1 MKHRFDLYV
10 RYTVEIDLPNPINTL
25 EGLNGVANREFFY
38 ILREMTKLKIFGC
51 GAAPSGG
58 WSGHIISQ
66 LRSDQDLQQYLSS
79 NLPAEGPV
87 YELHLPDGT
96 DAGAWYQNN
105 ISSYQN
111 HIQNLQDQV
120 NSLRQQGQGLQQ
132 GFMLLQQVAPVQDD
146 QVYSIVQKYGQG
158 VNPAVTAM
166 TGNPDDLFSNQ
177 QGIRVLSY
185 WGSEPARMQ
194 DVYQTGGF
202 PPVIQAMQHFQDDPG
217 VGRYGVQFL
226 SHAANQ
232 SSQYIHELHHLGT
245 VPIVIQQMNQFPQD
259 VSLQQYGCQYLCSM
273 AQMPDIRDE
282 IVKEGGVRPLISAM
296 NNYPQDP
303 MVHRYALSALSPL
316 AYIDDYASQIIGA
329 GGVTAVKN
337 TLQYHSADPQVAI
350 SALGMINELAK
361 HEGCKDSLVN
371 AGIIP
376 ILLQVMQVHAG
387 NPHVQALGLKCLATL
402 CANNTAI
409 QTGLYQAHG
418 IPAILNAIRS
428 AADTRATDEATVGLI
443 TEGMNLL
450 AAIATNQECRPLIM
464 QHGGLEITL
473 QVMRFYIDF
482 PLIQEHCLRILS
494 GLTLWPEAA
503 AKLLHAGYIDCI
515 IAAMVKYHEH
525 QGVQMSGAYALGM
538 VAGGDDAKAAV
549 ISAKGIEAL
558 VAAMYWHPTDQ
569 HVNEQASAALS
580 ILCESDRGKSILAQT
595 LVDDQSSAE
604 IIATSMRG
612 LYHVA
617 NTLKQIAKLVAIAG
631 LDETM
636 KDGLLKAFILNGLV
650 QSLESHT
657 QDQGVAFYVLKAI
670 VTLAYPYPPPQM
682 LTLCGTLLDLVI
694 AIMKLF
700 PQEARIQES
709 GCEVLS
715 VLARLEE
722 MQEPIISKGGI
733 SLICT
738 ALKAFQADTGIQRK
752 GCRAFANLGEFQVS
766 REAIRREG
774 GIELIIYGMKYHVSH
789 PEVGEQGCA
798 ALANLALDE
807 GNRSHIAQNEGVNAV
822 LAGLRLHQNHPGIQA
837 FGLGAL
843 GNLATAE
850 DNCAVILK
858 AGAIDMVMNAMNAWK
873 DEARVQH
880 FACLALSNFAHDDAS
895 KVAIGRA
902 GGNRMIIS
910 SMQKRS
916 DHAGVQEQACGALAN
931 LGVHQQNMVEIA
943 QLSGIELVIA
953 SLKRFPTE
961 PGVQE
966 NGCFALSKFLTMPN
980 ESYRQRMKA
989 ADAEA
994 ALEVIKTSKP
1004 SFDVK
1009 ICCNVLLRRL
1019 AEEAPQSASG
1029 AVSGAVLGQG
1039 VPAGVPMGIPMS
1051 GPGAGAMPGGP
1062 GPPGGASSFGLGPAT
1077 GGGMSMQQQQMSMQ
1091 QQQMAMQQQQ
1101 MAMQQQMQ
1109 GYWKGGPPGPGPPGM
1124 GMGPKGKGKPGLGP
1138 KGMKGYGK
1146 M

>member
-1 MKHRFDLYV
+1 MARSRCEAVACRLHRL
-10 RYTVEIDLPNPINTL
+10 
-25 EGLNGVANREFFY
+25 
-38 ILREMTKLKIFGC
+38 
-51 GAAPSGG
+51 
-58 WSGHIISQ
+58 
-66 LRSDQDLQQYLSS
+66 
-79 NLPAEGPV
+79 
-87 YELHLPDGT
+87 
-96 DAGAWYQNN
+96 
-105 ISSYQN
+105 
-111 HIQNLQDQV
+111 
-120 NSLRQQGQGLQQ
+120 
-132 GFMLLQQVAPVQDD
+132 
-146 QVYSIVQKYGQG
+146 
-158 VNPAVTAM
+158 
-166 TGNPDDLFSNQ
+166 
-177 QGIRVLSY
+177 
-185 WGSEPARMQ
+185 
-194 DVYQTGGF
+194 
-202 PPVIQAMQHFQDDPG
+202 
-217 VGRYGVQFL
+217 
-226 SHAANQ
+226 
-232 SSQYIHELHHLGT
+232 
-245 VPIVIQQMNQFPQD
+245 
-259 VSLQQYGCQYLCSM
+259 
-273 AQMPDIRDE
+273 
-282 IVKEGGVRPLISAM
+282 
-296 NNYPQDP
+296 
-303 MVHRYALSALSPL
+303 
-316 AYIDDYASQIIGA
+316 
-329 GGVTAVKN
+329 
-337 TLQYHSADPQVAI
+337 
-350 SALGMINELAK
+350 
-361 HEGCKDSLVN
+361 
-371 AGIIP
+371 
-376 ILLQVMQVHAG
+376 
-387 NPHVQALGLKCLATL
+387 
-402 CANNTAI
+402 
-409 QTGLYQAHG
+409 
-418 IPAILNAIRS
+418 
-428 AADTRATDEATVGLI
+428 
-443 TEGMNLL
+443 
-450 AAIATNQECRPLIM
+450 
-464 QHGGLEITL
+464 
-473 QVMRFYIDF
+473 
-482 PLIQEHCLRILS
+482 
-494 GLTLWPEAA
+494 
-503 AKLLHAGYIDCI
+503 
-515 IAAMVKYHEH
+515 KYHEH

-636 KDGLLKAFILNGLV
+636 NPG
-650 QSLESHT
+650 SESIGSRGFT
-657 QDQGVAFYVLKAI
+657 FWTLGNQDQGVAFYVLKAI

-789 PEVGEQGCA
+789 PEVGD
-798 ALANLALDE
+798 LDNGNGFGVSEE

-880 FACLALSNFAHDDAS
+880 FACLALSNFAHDDAN
-895 KVAIGRA
+895 KVAIDLDAAR
-902 GGNRMIIS
+902 
-910 SMQKRS
+910 
-916 DHAGVQEQACGALAN
+916 
-931 LGVHQQNMVEIA
+931 
-943 QLSGIELVIA
+943 
-953 SLKRFPTE
+953 
-961 PGVQE
+961 

>member
-1 MKHRFDLYV
+1 
-10 RYTVEIDLPNPINTL
+10 
-25 EGLNGVANREFFY
+25 
-38 ILREMTKLKIFGC
+38 
-51 GAAPSGG
+51 
-58 WSGHIISQ
+58 
-66 LRSDQDLQQYLSS
+66 
-79 NLPAEGPV
+79 
-87 YELHLPDGT
+87 
-96 DAGAWYQNN
+96 
-105 ISSYQN
+105 
-111 HIQNLQDQV
+111 
-120 NSLRQQGQGLQQ
+120 
-132 GFMLLQQVAPVQDD
+132 MLLQQVAPVQDD

-177 QGIRVLSY
+177 QGGAPEQRSSGGRRDPAVTVSWWNTDELERSLSIRVLSY

-202 PPVIQAMQHFQDDPG
+202 PPVIQAMQHFQERGAQERSGERGGRDDPG

-595 LVDDQSSAE
+595 LVVAWMAEAKDDQSSAE

-636 KDGLLKAFILNGLV
+636 NPG
-650 QSLESHT
+650 SESI
-657 QDQGVAFYVLKAI
+657 GVAFYVLKAI

-700 PQEARIQES
+700 PS

-880 FACLALSNFAHDDAS
+880 FACLALSNFAHDDAN

-910 SMQKRS
+910 SMQKHS

-966 NGCFALSKFLTMPN
+966 KLGGPGPLLQDLDAARNGCFALSKFLTMPN

-989 ADAEA
+989 ADAEVQVLARPTGPEGNA

-1009 ICCNVLLRRL
+1009 ICFWAQQRTTLCVFGTCFQWRDH
-1019 AEEAPQSASG
+1019 ESFVHQSR
-1029 AVSGAVLGQG
+1029 
-1039 VPAGVPMGIPMS
+1039 
-1051 GPGAGAMPGGP
+1051 
-1062 GPPGGASSFGLGPAT
+1062 
-1077 GGGMSMQQQQMSMQ
+1077 
-1091 QQQMAMQQQQ
+1091 
-1101 MAMQQQMQ
+1101 
-1109 GYWKGGPPGPGPPGM
+1109 
-1124 GMGPKGKGKPGLGP
+1124 
-1138 KGMKGYGK
+1138 GMKMSRCK
-1146 M
+1146 P